1 MVNEKT
7 KGKERTAGKRKLKL
21 TDFQF
26 EVVCDH
32 HRVLDVFH
40 SRE

>member
-1 MVNEKT
+1 MVKEKT
-7 KGKERTAGKRKLKL
+7 KGKERRAGKRKLKP
-21 TDFQF
+21 TAFQF

-40 SRE
+40 RRE